1 MSSADPGPPTV
12 PAWPPAPG
20 ARRAGGA
27 GPRRWRRAAVIVG
40 AVVAIVGLVGL
51 AGTVIRVPY
60 VIIAPGEAAPVGP
73 TITVTGARTYPHRD
87 DVLFVTVSIY
97 GASARPSLWR
107 YLAARADPDTEVLR
121 EDRYLG
127 GQSRRVVRRDAVRD
141 MVLSQQEA
149 TTAALRRLGYR
160 VEARGKGA
168 RVLDVVPGSPA
179 AGRLRPGDVIVA
191 LDGRP
196 IRLNSELGPAI
207 RSRPAG
213 TVFRLGIRRGKR
225 SLDVRVRSA
234 LAPSGDLRGRPYL
247 GILTETVDPGFDLPF
262 EVRIDP
268 GDVSGPSA
276 GLAFALTLIDKLS
289 PGALTGGRLVAVT
302 GTVGADGRVGE
313 VGGVP
318 QKTVAARRAGATLF
332 LVPAAEVGQA
342 RAEAGTRMRVV
353 GVRTL
358 DDALDA
364 LRRAGGAPVREVAP
378 AA

>member
-1 MSSADPGPPTV
+1 ML
-12 PAWPPAPG
+12 G
-20 ARRAGGA
+20 A
-27 GPRRWRRAAVIVG
+27 AA
-40 AVVAIVGLVGL
+40 AALGLIGL

-60 VIIAPGEAAPVGP
+60 VIIAPGDATPVGP

-97 GASARPSLWR
+97 GASGRPTLWR
-107 YLAARADPDTEVLR
+107 YLAARTDPDTEVLR

-127 GQSRRVVRRDAVRD
+127 GQNRRTVRRDAVRD

-179 AGRLRPGDVIVA
+179 ARRLRRGDVIVS

-196 IRLNSELGPAI
+196 VRLNSELGPAI

-213 TVFRLGIRRGKR
+213 TVFRLGIRRGEG
-225 SLDVRVRSA
+225 SVEVLVRSA
-234 LAPSGDLRGRPYL
+234 VAPAGDLRGRPYL

-289 PGALTGGRLVAVT
+289 PGDLTGGRVVAVT

-313 VGGVP
+313 VGGVA
-318 QKTVAARRAGATLF
+318 QKAVAARRAGAALF
-332 LVPAAEVGQA
+332 LVPAAEVAQA
-342 RAEAGTRMRVV
+342 RAEAGAGMRVV

-364 LRRAGGAPVREVAP
+364 LRRAGGAQVQEVAP